1 MTYKE
6 KRALRREN
14 ALPQFADMV
23 EGFVFGS
30 VFVFMVV
37 SILSWWMTGDDIVKL
52 LNVVTIADIN

>member
-6 KRALRREN
+6 RRALRREN
-14 ALPQFADMV
+14 AMPQFADMV

-37 SILSWWMTGDDIVKL
+37 SILSWWVTGEVVVKW
-52 LNVVTIADIN
+52 

>member
-6 KRALRREN
+6 RRALRREN

-30 VFVFMVV
+30 VFIFMVV
-37 SILSWWMTGDDIVKL
+37 SILSWWMTGEVIVKW
-52 LNVVTIADIN
+52 

>member
-23 EGFVFGS
+23 EGFVVGS
-30 VFVFMVV
+30 VFVFVVV
-37 SILSWWMTGDDIVKL
+37 SILSWWMTGEVVVNGETL
-52 LNVVTIADIN
+52 LPLRI